1 MPRSKDFDPNEHIN
15 KALSAIDA
23 QIAELQSK
31 RDQLA
36 AVIGGGKKTK
46 VTKVASAAKAVKT
59 KRPMSEEAKQK
70 IREAQQRRWAEARA
84 KGSSKKK
91 K

>member
-1 MPRSKDFDPNEHIN
+1 MPRGKTFDPNEHIN
-15 KALSAIDA
+15 KALAAMDA
-23 QIAELQSK
+23 QIKQLQAK

-36 AVIGGGKKTK
+36 AVLGGAKKP
-46 VTKVASAAKAVKT
+46 KVAAAPKA

-70 IREAQQRRWAEARA
+70 IREAQQKRWAEQKA
-84 KGSSKKK
+84 KGAAKKK

>member
-1 MPRSKDFDPNEHIN
+1 MPRGTDFDPNEHIN

-23 QIAELQSK
+23 QIAQLQGK

-36 AVIGGGKKTK
+36 AVMGGGKKTK
-46 VTKVASAAKAVKT
+46 AAAAPAKAGKT
-59 KRPMSEEAKQK
+59 KRPMSDEARQK
-70 IREAQQRRWAEARA
+70 ISEAQQRRWAEAKE
-84 KGSSKKK
+84 KGTAKKK